1 MTKAFYKQGELPI
14 SVYTYDQ
21 QSMKSVV
28 LSQLTDSVYQRLMRS
43 MGGILAFQDLAP
55 KTSHSDSI
63 NVMTDLLITGLNRSG
78 AFNLEPIHFIRYGQ
92 LLCNYRIFSNGIHL
106 CTIFIYSFE
115 NESRYCIESA
125 IENVSFF

>member
-55 KTSHSDSI
+55 KASHSDSI

-78 AFNLEPIHFIRYGQ
+78 AFNLEPIHLYDTGSYYAITGF
-92 LLCNYRIFSNGIHL
+92 NNGIHL

>member
-43 MGGILAFQDLAP
+43 MVASSFSRLS
-55 KTSHSDSI
+55 TESI
-63 NVMTDLLITGLNRSG
+63 T
-78 AFNLEPIHFIRYGQ
+78 F
-92 LLCNYRIFSNGIHL
+92 
-106 CTIFIYSFE
+106 
-115 NESRYCIESA
+115 
-125 IENVSFF
+125 

>member
-1 MTKAFYKQGELPI
+1 

-55 KTSHSDSI
+55 KASHSDSI

-78 AFNLEPIHFIRYGQ
+78 AFNLEPIHLYDTGS
-92 LLCNYRIFSNGIHL
+92 Y
-106 CTIFIYSFE
+106 Y
-115 NESRYCIESA
+115 A
-125 IENVSFF
+125 IT